1 MLQDPTNTMFWTIM
15 VCEFLAAFG
24 LITYLAQGE
33 KRHNKPQ

>member
-1 MLQDPTNTMFWTIM
+1 MLQEPTSTMFWTIM

-33 KRHNKPQ
+33 KRRNKPQ